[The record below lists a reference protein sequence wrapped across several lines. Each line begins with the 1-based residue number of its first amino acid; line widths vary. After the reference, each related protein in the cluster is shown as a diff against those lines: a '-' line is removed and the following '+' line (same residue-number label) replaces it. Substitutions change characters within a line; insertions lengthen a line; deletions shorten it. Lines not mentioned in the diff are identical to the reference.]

1 MDDVNL
7 LPVTVIMKDEEP
19 ATALEA
25 LREEMAGPVLLIEK
39 LAEFEVPP
47 PGPGLKTV
55 IATEFAAAMSA
66 AEMEASIWVA
76 LI

>member
-1 MDDVNL
+1 
-7 LPVTVIMKDEEP
+7 MKDAEP
-19 ATALEA
+19 ATALEE
-25 LREEMAGPVLLIEK
+25 LREEMAGPVALMEK

-55 IATEFAAAMSA
+55 IATVIGVAMSA
-66 AEMEASIWVA
+66 AGMEASNCVS